1 MAIPNHVFLERY
13 IPESPESYL
22 LEIESPLVDVKLSQ
36 LESAQR
42 EVIEEK
48 RRVAE
53 QSGDNWHD
61 GAFNATDNAAK
72 VISDQ
77 ASTLFRARNG
87 NLVELPNAG
96 AETVSLGS
104 VVRIRQHGSEYQMG
118 IVGLALLFHP
128 ADDLEFCSVNS
139 PMAQALI
146 RHKAGDTIVARIGGR
161 EQKLEILA
169 VDQTQMEGIIRHQL
183 AGPI

>member
-1 MAIPNHVFLERY
+1 MAMPNHVFLERY
-13 IPESPESYL
+13 IPDSPESYL
-22 LEIESPLVDVKLSQ
+22 LEIESPLIDVKLSH

-87 NLVELPNAG
+87 NLVEAPSAG
-96 AETVSLGS
+96 TESISLGS
-104 VVRIRQHGSEYQMG
+104 VVRIRQHGAEYQMG
-118 IVGLALLFHP
+118 IVGLALLFQP
-128 ADDLEFCSVNS
+128 TADLEFCSINS
-139 PMAQALI
+139 PMAQALL
-146 RHKAGDTIVARIGGR
+146 RHKVGDTVVARIGGR

-169 VDQTQMEGIIRHQL
+169 VDQTQMDGIIKQQL
-183 AGPI
+183 VGPV

>member
-1 MAIPNHVFLERY
+1 MTMPNHVFLERY
-13 IPESPESYL
+13 IPDSPESYL
-22 LEIESPLVDVKLSQ
+22 LQIETPLIDAKLSQ

-77 ASTLFRARNG
+77 ASTLFRALNG
-87 NLVELPNAG
+87 NLVDVPDVESG
-96 AETVSLGS
+96 MISLGS
-104 VVRIRQHGSEYQMG
+104 VVRVSQHGAEYQMG
-118 IVGLALLFHP
+118 IVGLALLFQP
-128 ADDLEFCSVNS
+128 TDELEFCSVNS
-139 PMAQALI
+139 PMARALLK
-146 RHKAGDTIVARIGGR
+146 HKVGDTVVVRIGGR

-169 VDQTQMEGIIRHQL
+169 VNQMQMPEIVHQQL
-183 AGPI
+183 FGPA